1 MSLKIVFNIFLLLL
15 FSVRTF
21 SQTKVSRY
29 EYAWALAHP
38 LAACKVKKIH
48 KKLKPYYNENELKL
62 SLDSFSQGG
71 KLDAYRHVFYMAA
84 FAQKIKAKKVIKL
97 GKAHEKTNYRQFKKG
112 KGKNVVLPDSLSGLM
127 DLWNN
132 EIGVTLA
139 RDNKELGYEELKQK
153 VIKLIN
159 ENKAFYFLRDA
170 NGNFLDCDGKTVI
183 DLKKYQDKWYIPKCM
198 LGLSEK
204 QENIMKHSD

>member
-1 MSLKIVFNIFLLLL
+1 
-15 FSVRTF
+15 
-21 SQTKVSRY
+21 QTKVSRY
-29 EYAWALAHP
+29 EYAWAFAHP
-38 LAACKVKKIH
+38 FAACKVKKIH
-48 KKLKPYYNENELKL
+48 KKLKPFYNESELKM

-84 FAQKIKAKKVIKL
+84 FAQKIKAKKIIKL

-112 KGKNVVLPDSLSGLM
+112 KGKNTILPDSLSSIM

-139 RDNKELGYEELKQK
+139 RDNKELSYEELKHK

-170 NGNFLDCDGKTVI
+170 NGNFLDCDGKTII

>member
-1 MSLKIVFNIFLLLL
+1 MGLKIVFNIFLLLL
-15 FSVRTF
+15 FSIKTF

-29 EYAWALAHP
+29 EYAWAFAHP
-38 LAACKVKKIH
+38 FAACKVKKIH